1 MKRVIVT
8 GAGGCIGRH
17 VIPQLVSRGW
27 DVQAVT
33 SRPAVAPHG
42 SEDAGLP
49 AEARRDVSRAEAGVT
64 WRVAN
69 LLRDGEAQAIVRA
82 ASATH
87 LVHLAWYIAPGRWA
101 AAPEN
106 FEWVQASLGLVR
118 AFKAHGGARVVTAGS
133 CLEYDW
139 RYGYCSEALTP
150 RTPHTAYGAC
160 KDALQIL
167 TSALARDDSSFSSA
181 WARIFFLYG
190 PYEHPDRLVASV
202 VRSLLAGEPAR
213 TSHGRQVRDYLFVE
227 DVADAIVQLLESE
240 VSGPINVGSGQ
251 AITLR
256 EIVQRIGEQ
265 TGRSELIQFGAIP
278 QAATDTPLVVAD
290 TSRLAAELDWRPRW
304 DLDRGIEKTIAWW
317 RQQTAVRAG
326 EGAVR

>member
-1 MKRVIVT
+1 MKRVLVT

-17 VIPQLVSRGW
+17 VVPLLVSRGW
-27 DVQAVT
+27 DVHAVSSGRSLGDEPQST
-33 SRPAVAPHG
+33 TTH
-42 SEDAGLP
+42 
-49 AEARRDVSRAEAGVT
+49 
-64 WRVAN
+64 VAN
-69 LLRDGEAQAIVRA
+69 LLRAGDAEAAVRA

-106 FEWVQASLGLVR
+106 FEWVQASLALLR
-118 AFKAHGGARVVTAGS
+118 AFKAHGGTRVVTAGS

-150 RTPHTAYGAC
+150 CTPHTAYGAC
-160 KDALQIL
+160 KHALQTL
-167 TSALARDDSSFSSA
+167 SAAMAREDASFSSA

-190 PYEHPDRLVASV
+190 PHEHPDRLVASV

-227 DVADAIVQLLESE
+227 DVADAIVRLLESD
-240 VSGPINVGSGQ
+240 VNGPINVASGQ

-256 EIVQRIGEQ
+256 EIVQRVGEL
-265 TGRSELIQFGAIP
+265 TGRSELIQLGAIP
-278 QAATDTPLVVAD
+278 QAATDTLLVVAD

-304 DLDRGIEKTIAWW
+304 DLDRGLERTIAWW
-317 RQQTAVRAG
+317 RQQMAARAG